1 MYGCESWTIKKAGR
15 QKTDAFKS
23 WCWKR
28 LLKVPWIAWRSNQS
42 IIKEIN
48 PKYSLEGRMLKLKL
62 QNLGHLMQRADSLGK
77 THLML
82 GKSEGRRRKGQQ
94 KLRWLDAITDS
105 MDRSL
110 SKLWE
115 IVKDR
120 EAGVLQSLGW
130 QRVKH
135 DLVTE
140 LNWGWMRGVKN
151 LA

>member
-1 MYGCESWTIKKAGR
+1 
-15 QKTDAFKS
+15 
-23 WCWKR
+23 
-28 LLKVPWIAWRSNQS
+28 
-42 IIKEIN
+42 
-48 PKYSLEGRMLKLKL
+48 MLKLKL
-62 QNLGHLMQRADSLGK
+62 QNLGHPMQRADSLGK

-120 EAGVLQSLGW
+120 EAGVLQFMGS
-130 QRVKH
+130 QRV
-135 DLVTE
+135 TT
-140 LNWGWMRGVKN
+140 
-151 LA
+151 